1 MLSNYYDYIIKT
13 KLYNFIKFKNEGV
26 MLIVKTKVL
35 DPTIINLD
43 MNNPR
48 FSEFH
53 FKNESEVID
62 YLIEYENIKSL
73 ALQMIKNGY
82 ITLGERL
89 IVLET
94 IENKKKKY
102 IVLEGN
108 RRIAALKIIFKESNR
123 FNSIERKKIDN
134 LNKSNYMVDC
144 DIINDSEKD
153 EARFKITAKH
163 IDGINNWHP
172 TDKRVFYDTL
182 FTQYR
187 KNDKSSEDA
196 INAIEKITP
205 ETKQKIKNA
214 LEKQRFLSSI
224 YNEVKVTTPDLE
236 PLSHLHSDVLIS
248 RVQNR
253 LKDTLDLTVDE
264 DFNIVYKKEKEAE
277 YKAILRALG
286 KATWIDKTLDTRS
299 YSTRQMWHKI
309 LKEDKVVPGLSTLIE
324 KYNSEKPSDGNKLG
338 QRISQLET
346 SKKQDIFD
354 GKDLPTTNNDQSREL
369 IQTNYKKNIYKLF
382 LCNQHVE
389 VTTFDYYLTE
399 NIKILDEN
407 NNEISK
413 SSSVFDNI
421 TFSADN
427 KNIAIK
433 DNKILNVSE
442 NGEYNIRVKF
452 YDIEKTFSLLLKIPI
467 KNKNNRYNDDELF
480 SEKWF
485 LHSTTLLSSKD
496 EYNNITAVLNCL
508 NKNKHI
514 NKNPDNFV
522 MLSCLIR
529 ILIEYTSKAYWN
541 KYKIDQKK
549 PSSLPIYI
557 NQISN
562 NLYNNKIITK
572 EQKKSFSTGND
583 LEILNAKIH
592 DYSSN
597 ISAITIKTIFK
608 AYKNYLYVLFKQ
620 LNK

>member
-1 MLSNYYDYIIKT
+1 
-13 KLYNFIKFKNEGV
+13 

-224 YNEVKVTTPDLE
+224 YNEVKVTAPDLE

-338 QRISQLET
+338 QRINQLET

-597 ISAITIKTIFK
+597 ISAITIRTIFK

>member
-1 MLSNYYDYIIKT
+1 
-13 KLYNFIKFKNEGV
+13 

-224 YNEVKVTTPDLE
+224 YNEVKVTAPDLE

-253 LKDTLDLTVDE
+253 LKDTLVLTVDE

-299 YSTRQMWHKI
+299 YSTQQMWHKI

-354 GKDLPTTNNDQSREL
+354 GKDLPTTNNDQSREI

-485 LHSTTLLSSKD
+485 LHSTTLLSSKE